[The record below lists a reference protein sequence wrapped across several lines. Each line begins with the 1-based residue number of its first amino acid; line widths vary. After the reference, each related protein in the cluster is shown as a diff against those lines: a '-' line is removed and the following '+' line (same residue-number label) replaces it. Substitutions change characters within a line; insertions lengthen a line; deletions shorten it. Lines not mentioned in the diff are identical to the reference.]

1 MSQPPTVAHRIRPPP
16 RLGDRTRKLG
26 PLLELQDTRPKRAI
40 PDRGAVR
47 RPSIGANMEYFAPH
61 HPTRHRPCYV
71 KSSAF

>member
-26 PLLELQDTRPKRAI
+26 PLLELQDARSKRAI

-47 RPSIGANMEYFAPH
+47 RPSVRANME
-61 HPTRHRPCYV
+61 
-71 KSSAF
+71 

>member
-26 PLLELQDTRPKRAI
+26 PLLELQDARPKRAI

-47 RPSIGANMEYFAPH
+47 RPSIGANMEQQNQGA
-61 HPTRHRPCYV
+61 RPGAATV
-71 KSSAF
+71 KR